1 MKEASSLNYG
11 FPNQPCYYLG
21 HGALTVATHVP
32 DRIRAIVSASGYAD
46 RDSYGDANI
55 LFDLDLQLAYMDPLM
70 VP

>member
-1 MKEASSLNYG
+1 MTELQHCDSSI
-11 FPNQPCYYLG
+11 LG

-46 RDSYGDANI
+46 RESYGDANI